1 MEVWD
6 WLVPLLIRLEERRP
20 YLLSFV
26 TYTWFIVRIWQFKM
40 KESKKCKV
48 VCRIDKLSEKSAKV
62 FKSRIKDEYHV
73 NMYFTI
79 MKSLLSSIVSQ
90 MSWISF
96 YQYYSAK
103 HMVKANF
110 LDWILTDCL
119 SCFPWFCRILDNLP
133 VAVPKTIR
141 NENGDTFSMFDRGFL
156 IGGKASVSCSACALI
171 ILSASSH
178 LGPNT

>member
-1 MEVWD
+1 MEVRD
-6 WLVPLLIRLEERRP
+6 WLVPLLIRLEESRP

-26 TYTWFIVRIWQFKM
+26 TYTWLIVRIWQFKM

-96 YQYYSAK
+96 LS
-103 HMVKANF
+103 VLLCKAY
-110 LDWILTDCL
+110 
-119 SCFPWFCRILDNLP
+119 
-133 VAVPKTIR
+133 
-141 NENGDTFSMFDRGFL
+141 G
-156 IGGKASVSCSACALI
+156 
-171 ILSASSH
+171 
-178 LGPNT
+178 